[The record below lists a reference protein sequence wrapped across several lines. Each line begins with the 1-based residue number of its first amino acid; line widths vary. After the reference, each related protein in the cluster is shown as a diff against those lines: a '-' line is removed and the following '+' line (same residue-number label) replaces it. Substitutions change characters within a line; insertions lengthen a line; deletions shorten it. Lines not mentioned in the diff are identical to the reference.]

1 MSGFK
6 LLAIRP
12 LEGYDEKYRKNLI
25 PGQIYQFYQDYKFDL
40 SEDKKEVISVTPL
53 PSSVPSD
60 LYSIKRKGKPDLEI
74 NISAVV
80 GKNGSG
86 KSALFDLLYITSY
99 ILISKFKIPIES
111 PIIPGTI
118 GLSEYSFDKGINY
131 EIFFLD
137 NEVLCHLQINNSDQ
151 IFSLFKKDSQNIFSK
166 FCSEKNSSSQIDYN
180 GFQNWEDLFNSK
192 DFVFPLAN
200 YFYSIAINYSIYGL
214 YGEESSW
221 LDSLFHKNDGYQTPL
236 VINPYRYHG
245 IINVKSE
252 HELAQARILV
262 NVEHFNNDEILK
274 GKRISRIDF
283 EFDLS
288 RLLELFDSPFHL
300 TVTHTV
306 ELSYYEVL
314 VDLFDEVYYKLTGE
328 RFKYYDLTPDYL
340 IEKFLLQKRKNQI
353 NVNGFDEFTP
363 YLIKYIVYKIFKL
376 IIRDNYLR
384 NLYGTSF
391 KRGKEGNLYGISI
404 KSKEELDS
412 LVTNITNTTSHLTLK
427 IRQAVFA
434 LKNQCFNG
442 KELFLLQS
450 QKSLVAVF
458 KFEYHEF
465 INKLAIW
472 KLHNINI
479 NKSDVE
485 LIPGAFAKIKIGI
498 NHDPSSISESD
509 IHHLSSGEQQL
520 IITLQTL
527 YYHLQNLDSV
537 DEKKRKVRYK
547 NINILMDEIELYFH
561 PEYQQQ
567 FISELIRGLQII
579 DIPKIKSLNILF
591 STHSP
596 FILSDIPSQNVLH
609 LKNGEPQGQPEKGT
623 FGANV
628 HDLLHDSFFLEE
640 GFMGKFAEEKIN
652 ETITFLYFKKKLKI
666 LEEALV
672 SEKIAEKRNQIN
684 EELNLLKGDLESRK
698 IQLESLEN
706 HYSIIQ
712 LIGEPVLKEK
722 LLETYHF
729 VAPDN
734 SKRELL
740 LTEIRRLIK
749 SSGIDNFNIN
759 EI

>member
-12 LEGYDEKYRKNLI
+12 LEGCDEKYRKNLI
-25 PGQIYQFYQDYKFDL
+25 PGQIYQFYQDYKFNMSKD
-40 SEDKKEVISVTPL
+40 EKEVVSVTPL
-53 PSSVPSD
+53 PSSVPPD
-60 LYSIKRKGKPDLEI
+60 LYSIKRKGKPNLEI

-111 PIIPGTI
+111 PIIPDTL

-137 NEVLCHLQINNSDQ
+137 NEVLCQLRINNSDQ
-151 IFSLFKKDSQNIFSK
+151 IFSLFKKDTQNIFSK
-166 FCSEKNSSSQIDYN
+166 FCSEKNSSSRIDYN

-192 DFVFPLAN
+192 EDFVFPLAN

-214 YGEESSW
+214 YGEEASW

-236 VINPYRYHG
+236 VINPYRHHG
-245 IINVKSE
+245 IIDVKSE

-262 NVEHFNNDEILK
+262 NVEHFNNKEILK

-300 TVTHTV
+300 TVNHTI
-306 ELSYYEVL
+306 ELSYDYEVL
-314 VDLFDEVYYKLTGE
+314 VNLFDEVYYKLTGE
-328 RFKYYDLTPDYL
+328 RFKYYEYELTPDYL
-340 IEKFLLQKRKNQI
+340 IKKYLLQEKSNQI
-353 NVNGFDEFTP
+353 IVTGSNKFTP
-363 YLIKYIVYKIFKL
+363 YLIKYIIYKIFKL

-384 NLYGTSF
+384 NLYGTNF
-391 KRGKEGNLYGISI
+391 KRGKEGSLYGISI
-404 KSKEELDS
+404 KSKEELDL

-434 LKNQCFNG
+434 LKNECF
-442 KELFLLQS
+442 KEAEFFPLQRDNSFL
-450 QKSLVAVF
+450 AVF
-458 KFEYHEF
+458 EFKYHEF
-465 INKLAIW
+465 INELAIW
-472 KLHNINI
+472 KRHNINI

-485 LIPGAFAKIKIGI
+485 LIPGSFAKIKIGI
-498 NHDPSSISESD
+498 NHDPSSLSESD

-527 YYHLQNLDSV
+527 YYHLKNLDSV
-537 DEKKRKVRYK
+537 DEKKRKVQYK
-547 NINILMDEIELYFH
+547 NMNILMDEIELYFH

-567 FISELIRGLQII
+567 FISELIRGLETI
-579 DIPKIKSLNILF
+579 DIPNIKYLNILF

-596 FILSDIPSQNVLH
+596 FILSDIPSQNILR
-609 LKNGEPQGQPEKGT
+609 LKDGEPVGENQKGT
-623 FGANV
+623 FGANI

-640 GFMGKFAEEKIN
+640 GFMGKFAEEKIKSLIN
-652 ETITFLYFKKKLKI
+652 YL
-666 LEEALV
+666 
-672 SEKIAEKRNQIN
+672 SPDEKITEW
-684 EELNLLKGDLESRK
+684 NLDKALGF
-698 IQLESLEN
+698 
-706 HYSIIQ
+706 IQ
-712 LIGEPVLKEK
+712 LIGEPYLKQDLFSLYSDKKNLLDEQK
-722 LLETYHF
+722 LT
-729 VAPDN
+729 N
-734 SKRELL
+734 SPNLSDE
-740 LTEIRRLIK
+740 EIDEQIKRLIDLK
-749 SSGIDNFNIN
+749 NLRK
-759 EI
+759 